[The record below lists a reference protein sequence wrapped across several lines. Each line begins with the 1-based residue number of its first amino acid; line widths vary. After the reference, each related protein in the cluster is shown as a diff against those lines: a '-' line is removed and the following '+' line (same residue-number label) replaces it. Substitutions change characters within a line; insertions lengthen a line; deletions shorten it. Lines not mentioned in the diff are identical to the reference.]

1 MGIEAARVLLARM
14 NGQEVSAD
22 VLLRPE
28 LVVRRST
35 AAPRKPSD

>member
-1 MGIEAARVLLARM
+1 M